1 VIIVLKLVLKIL
13 EQELYSISEGLCIDL
28 IGMALVRQPASHPS
42 IHRVFR
48 DTYSPTFSL
57 SSLSL

>member
-1 VIIVLKLVLKIL
+1 MIIVLKLVLKIL

-28 IGMALVRQPASHPS
+28 IGMALVRSHPS
-42 IHRVFR
+42 VHRVFR
-48 DTYSPTFSL
+48 DAYSPT